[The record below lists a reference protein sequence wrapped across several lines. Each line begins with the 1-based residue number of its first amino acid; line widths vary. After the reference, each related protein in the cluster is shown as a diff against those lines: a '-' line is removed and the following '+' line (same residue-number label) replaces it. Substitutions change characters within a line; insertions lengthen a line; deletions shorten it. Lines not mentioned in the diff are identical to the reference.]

1 MTGTLTFFVVFAG
14 IVLLFRYLRQRE
26 INAFR
31 YADLSVFE
39 DFRSSRKIK
48 PADSVENVIDIA
60 LPPSFKPEVVYQ
72 LKETLFDD
80 VNEHFLRNLI
90 RVAGVRFLVFTKVPL
105 EDFLRIKEGS
115 ALMLS
120 GKAIAFL
127 LCDRHKLNIVCGI
140 QLKEAGTTALKH
152 TELLQDL
159 FEQINKPLLE
169 FPFANNISVA
179 EISEQV

>member
-1 MTGTLTFFVVFAG
+1 MTGTLNFFVVFAG

-31 YADLSVFE
+31 YAGLSVFE

-60 LPPSFKPEVVYQ
+60 LPPPIIKQEVVYQ

-90 RVAGVRFLVFTKVPL
+90 RVAG
-105 EDFLRIKEGS
+105 G
-115 ALMLS
+115 
-120 GKAIAFL
+120 
-127 LCDRHKLNIVCGI
+127 
-140 QLKEAGTTALKH
+140 
-152 TELLQDL
+152 
-159 FEQINKPLLE
+159 
-169 FPFANNISVA
+169 
-179 EISEQV
+179 